1 MSILEIEYANI
12 PFQDRHGISI
22 LTPGCGLGRLPFEI
36 ARAGFD
42 SVGNEFSYHMLTA
55 SNYLLNATE
64 RVGQHKIAPFVHSFS
79 NHHSSSDMFRQ
90 VYVPDVLP
98 SEVLQN
104 ASFSMAAGEFIDC
117 FGDDESSSQFDCVV
131 TCFFLDTAHNIV
143 EYIEVISNVLK
154 SKGLWINLGPCL
166 WHHEHGQGRQN
177 KLAFDEDGEYVGSIE
192 LSMEETMTLVER
204 MGFEIETK
212 EVLETPYMGNER
224 GMLEHIYHAQLFT
237 ARLIK

>member
-1 MSILEIEYANI
+1 MEHEYAAT
-12 PFQDRHGISI
+12 PAEDRREVSV

-36 ARAGFD
+36 ARAGFN

-64 RVGQHKIAPFVHSFS
+64 RVGQHEIAPFIHSLS
-79 NHHSSSDMFRQ
+79 NHHTDSDMFRRILI
-90 VYVPDVLP
+90 PDVVP
-98 SEVLQN
+98 SDVLQN

-117 FGDDESSSQFDCVV
+117 FSDQESASQFDCVV

-154 SKGLWINLGPCL
+154 SHGLWINLGPCL
-166 WHHEHGQGRQN
+166 WHHEHGQGREN
-177 KLAFDEDGEYVGSIE
+177 KLAFDEDGEYIGSIE
-192 LSMEETMTLVER
+192 LSMEESMALIER
-204 MGFEIETK
+204 MGFQIESK

-237 ARLIK
+237 ARLAK